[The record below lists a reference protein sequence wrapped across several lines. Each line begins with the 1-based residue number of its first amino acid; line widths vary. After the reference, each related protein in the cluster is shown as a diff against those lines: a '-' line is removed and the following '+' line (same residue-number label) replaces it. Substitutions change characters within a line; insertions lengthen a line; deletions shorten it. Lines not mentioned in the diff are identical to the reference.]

1 MDWHTRKIRG
11 NVLRSMKI
19 GTMANYY
26 FVSKVESH
34 KKLKGYLLKTWSEIG
49 SVSVKSNS
57 EQIINTDYEI
67 ANQPRLWTD
76 LFMRKIQPNLLEV
89 QHGLLADDFFFDKI
103 WFQQYIKNDYHGW
116 HVHANTNYS
125 AIYFTECPSGMET
138 EFFDVTK
145 KKEFEVQ
152 LEEGDLIVFPGQI
165 YHRSKPNFTDQRKSV
180 VSFNLSF
187 INNNEQKILDSL
199 Q

>member
-1 MDWHTRKIRG
+1 
-11 NVLRSMKI
+11 MKI
-19 GTMANYY
+19 GAIANYY
-26 FVSKVESH
+26 FISKVESH
-34 KKLKGYLLKTWSEIG
+34 KKLKKYLLNTWPQMD
-49 SVSVKSNS
+49 SVAIKSNS
-57 EQIINTDYEI
+57 EQIMNTDYDN
-67 ANQPRLWTD
+67 ANKPRLWVN
-76 LFMRKIQPNLLEV
+76 LFMKKIQPNLL
-89 QHGLLADDFFFDKI
+89 QIQDNLLADDFFFDKI
-103 WFQQYIKNDYHGW
+103 WFQQYTKSDYHGW

-138 EFFDVTK
+138 EFFDITTK
-145 KKEFEVQ
+145 KKFEVQ

-187 INNNEQKILDSL
+187 INNNQQKILDIL